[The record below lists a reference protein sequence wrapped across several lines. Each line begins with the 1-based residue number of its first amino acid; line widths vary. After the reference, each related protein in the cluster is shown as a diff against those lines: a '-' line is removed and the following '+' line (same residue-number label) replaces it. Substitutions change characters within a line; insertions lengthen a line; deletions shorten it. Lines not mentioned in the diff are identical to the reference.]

1 MLTLMVRKGR
11 YSNQERLESFN
22 KIWQSIKESNSP
34 VVVEGKRD
42 VTALRNLG
50 YGGQLVRLN
59 DGQSILYT
67 VEKLVRRNGIG
78 SMFIILMDWD
88 RTGEKLAKRL
98 KVYGD
103 SCDLVPNL
111 HIRRDLAALCSKD
124 ITCIEELPT
133 FVNMLKLSPQYI
145 E

>member
-11 YSNQERLESFN
+11 YSNEERLDSFN
-22 KIWQSIKESNSP
+22 KIWQSIKESKSP

-50 YGGQLVRLN
+50 YDGQLVRLN
-59 DGQSILYT
+59 DGKSILYT
-67 VEKLVRRNGIG
+67 VEKLVRRNGRG

-98 KVYGD
+98 KV
-103 SCDLVPNL
+103 
-111 HIRRDLAALCSKD
+111 
-124 ITCIEELPT
+124 
-133 FVNMLKLSPQYI
+133 
-145 E
+145 